1 METTKIRK
9 ALHFLRDY
17 GIVLLT
23 GLLMVISIQLCN
35 HQNKVDYIIEPAVRK
50 NGATIDSSKQMI
62 NELTK
67 QLDSLRIEVKWMEK
81 EHVKDHQ
88 KH

>member
-1 METTKIRK
+1 MEAVKIRK

-23 GLLMVISIQLCN
+23 GLLIIISIQLCN
-35 HQNKVDYIIEPAVRK
+35 HQNKVDYVLEPAVIS
-50 NGATIDSSKQMI
+50 IDSNQMLMKDLSK
-62 NELTK
+62 K
-67 QLDSLRIEVKWMEK
+67 LDSLSVEVKDMEK
-81 EHVKDHQ
+81 DHAKMLK